1 MGRTSKDSSR
11 DKTSPVP
18 AESKIYRKFGLELTG
33 ASGMSNRLLNFGVAL
48 GIVALTVYI
57 LIIGKGLILPFV
69 IAVVFWYFIISL
81 MRGYRRFQI
90 RGIRLPYGLSMGL
103 AVTTVGVI
111 IWLVYLL
118 IEGNVNQV
126 IEATPRYQARFE
138 ELVAKAFVL
147 LGITEENPLENLI
160 GQIDIRNLMSQFASA
175 VTGLASDVGLII
187 IYVLF
192 LLLEHRTLE
201 RKLDA
206 LHSTADES
214 AETDLLLDEI
224 SNDINIYLKIKT
236 AMSLLVGVIS
246 YVIMAAVGVDFAQFW
261 AFLIFLFN
269 YIPTVGAILGVL
281 FPILLISV
289 QFDSVPL
296 IVAVS
301 ILLIANPVIINNL
314 LEPRLMGKSLNI
326 SSLVI
331 ILSLVLWG
339 SIWGIIGMFLCVP
352 IMVILNII
360 FSKFPQTRPI
370 AILLSANGKI
380 D

>member
-1 MGRTSKDSSR
+1 MGRTSKESSR
-11 DKTSPVP
+11 DKTLPVP
-18 AESKIYRKFGLELTG
+18 SESKIYRKFGTELTG

-69 IAVVFWYFIISL
+69 IAVVFWYFIVSL
-81 MRGYRRFQI
+81 IRGYRRFQI
-90 RGIRLPYGLSMGL
+90 RGIRLPYGLAMGL

-147 LGITEENPLENLI
+147 LGITKENPLENLI
-160 GQIDIRNLMSQFASA
+160 GQVNIRNLMSQFASA

-224 SNDINIYLKIKT
+224 SNDINTYLKIKT
-236 AMSLLVGVIS
+236 AMSLMVGVIS

-269 YIPTVGAILGVL
+269 YIPTVGAILSVL

-301 ILLIANPVIINNL
+301 ILLISNPVIINNV